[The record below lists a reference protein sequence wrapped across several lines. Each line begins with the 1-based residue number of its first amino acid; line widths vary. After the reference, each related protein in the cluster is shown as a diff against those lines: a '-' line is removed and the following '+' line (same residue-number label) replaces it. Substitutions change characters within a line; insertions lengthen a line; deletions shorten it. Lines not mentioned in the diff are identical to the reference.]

1 MRMKIIHAVRWAGRG
16 IQTVL
21 AVQLPLGGRE
31 WAPHAPMS
39 SETNGCDRDA
49 RGSIGLRAS

>member
-21 AVQLPLGGRE
+21 AVQLPM
-31 WAPHAPMS
+31 AAA
-39 SETNGCDRDA
+39 N
-49 RGSIGLRAS
+49 GLRTHQ